1 MLKTGNGLL
10 TLDNDTTVRPTDTV
24 RLPAFT
30 GGATEIAATVRLQGI
45 GST

>member
-10 TLDNDTTVRPTDTV
+10 TLDNVTTLRPTGTP
-24 RLPAFT
+24 RPAAFT
-30 GGATEIAATVRLQGI
+30 GGTTEIAATVRLQGI